1 MKQLWNPIVNPLKSK
16 IQTELT
22 AGADKAKAAADA
34 AAKTAVTAAVDKLVA
49 TGVIPASAATT
60 TISQQLVSA
69 TPKAEAAALAAVA
82 KAAHASVVAGNVE
95 VDWSNSSQR
104 SYYVDKLTPTIVK
117 ELKKG
122 TTTASSSSATSDTSF
137 LNGADP
143 RLTKAFKVGFN
154 ASVISI
160 YWIGLGVILAAFVLS
175 LFFRVPPLRKTSALQ
190 QRADEGGTT
199 ETGRIRTQP
208 QA

>member
-1 MKQLWNPIVNPLKSK
+1 MKQIWNPIVDPIKSN
-16 IQTELT
+16 IQKALT

-34 AAKTAVTAAVDKLVA
+34 GAKAAVTAAVDKLVA

-60 TISQQLVSA
+60 TISQQLISA

-82 KAAHASVVAGNVE
+82 KGAHASVVAGNVE
-95 VDWSNSSQR
+95 VDWSNSAQR
-104 SYYVDKLTPTIVK
+104 TFYLDKSLPAI
-117 ELKKG
+117 EKKLNG
-122 TTTASSSSATSDTSF
+122 GSIKSNSSATTDTSF

-143 RLTKAFKVGFN
+143 RLAKSFKVGFN